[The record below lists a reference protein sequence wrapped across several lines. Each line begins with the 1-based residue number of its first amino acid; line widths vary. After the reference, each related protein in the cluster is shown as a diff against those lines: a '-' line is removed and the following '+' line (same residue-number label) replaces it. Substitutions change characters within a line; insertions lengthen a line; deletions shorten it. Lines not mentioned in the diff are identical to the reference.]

1 MIKSAARQNVVTDL
15 FAIAMPISEKFHLLY
30 WATLKNTQI
39 MPPLNNDKFN
49 ATRLKGKNGIF
60 LKSKQIPVKKSK
72 IIVTISIKNLPGPFS
87 ESIP

>member
-1 MIKSAARQNVVTDL
+1 
-15 FAIAMPISEKFHLLY
+15 
-30 WATLKNTQI
+30 

-72 IIVTISIKNLPGPFS
+72 IIVTISIKNLPRPFS
-87 ESIP
+87 ESSP